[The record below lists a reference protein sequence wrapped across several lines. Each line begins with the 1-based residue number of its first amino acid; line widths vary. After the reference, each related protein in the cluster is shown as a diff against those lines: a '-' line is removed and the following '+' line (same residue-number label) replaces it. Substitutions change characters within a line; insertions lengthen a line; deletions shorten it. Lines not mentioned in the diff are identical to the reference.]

1 MSKWKC
7 SEENKK
13 FNKFFDILN
22 LAIVIII
29 TLVTIKFWSILPGK
43 IPSHYGLN
51 GNVDAYGSK
60 NTVFIIIPFM
70 IGLYLLFRFAA
81 NRPYIGNYTVKITP
95 LNRDNQYNLVSKFL
109 RVFCFEMLILF
120 TYVQFN
126 IIYSTVTKNGHI
138 SLIFIPFILFILILS
153 TVIYVKKSK
162 ALK

>member
-22 LAIVIII
+22 LAIVIIV
-29 TLVTIKFWSILPGK
+29 TLATIRSWSILPEK

-51 GNVDAYGSK
+51 GSVDAYGSK
-60 NTVFIIIPFM
+60 NTVFIIIAFM
-70 IGLYLLFRFAA
+70 IGLYLLFRFVA
-81 NRPYIGNYTVKITP
+81 NRPYICNYTVKITP
-95 LNRDNQYNLVSKFL
+95 LNRENQYNLVSKFL

-120 TYVQFN
+120 TYVQFST
-126 IIYSTVTKNGHI
+126 IYLRSIK
-138 SLIFIPFILFILILS
+138 LIFIPFILFILILS

>member
-13 FNKFFDILN
+13 FNKLFDILN
-22 LAIVIII
+22 LAIVIIV
-29 TLVTIKFWSILPGK
+29 TLVTIKFWSILPEK

-70 IGLYLLFRFAA
+70 IGLYLLFRFVA

-109 RVFCFEMLILF
+109 RVFCFEILILF
-120 TYVQFN
+120 TYVQFST
-126 IIYSTVTKNGHI
+126 IYLRSIK
-138 SLIFIPFILFILILS
+138 LIFIPFILFILILS

-162 ALK
+162 ALR